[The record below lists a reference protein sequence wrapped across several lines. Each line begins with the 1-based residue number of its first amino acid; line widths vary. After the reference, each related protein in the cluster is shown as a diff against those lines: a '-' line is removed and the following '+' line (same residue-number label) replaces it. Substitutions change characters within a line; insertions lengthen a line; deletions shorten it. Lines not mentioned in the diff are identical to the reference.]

1 MYRIYTEKTVDDA
14 VAKGLNELGVTEDD
28 IKIEVID
35 GGSGG
40 FLGFGKRDAEV
51 QLTVI
56 NPELKTYGSI
66 EEMIEQRS
74 TKVQAE
80 PVETAAEKPDS
91 EPVKVQPEPV
101 QIEPETVEQ
110 PAESELEPE
119 ITEEADKPEVP
130 EAEQPAAAEMESA
143 DDVEDEHTVCE
154 SPINDAADDT
164 ADYISR
170 VVHEMNI
177 PNETEV
183 SIKDTT
189 LTIEFHAD
197 LAAKII
203 GKRGQTLN
211 ALQELAQNYFNTIYK
226 SYGTVILDVEN
237 YREKRRE
244 TLESLAINMSKKAMR
259 TNEPVKMEPMP
270 SFERKTMHHVLS
282 RIKNVETYSEG
293 REPNRYLVIIKK

>member
-1 MYRIYTEKTVDDA
+1 MYRVYTEKTVDEA
-14 VAKGLNELGVTEDD
+14 VAKGLHELGVTEDD

-66 EEMIEQRS
+66 EAMIEER
-74 TKVQAE
+74 TEHVRK
-80 PVETAAEKPDS
+80 
-91 EPVKVQPEPV
+91 EPV
-101 QIEPETVEQ
+101 QLQPEEVQEPEEERIETEVQE
-110 PAESELEPE
+110 EVSETP
-119 ITEEADKPEVP
+119 ITQ
-130 EAEQPAAAEMESA
+130 QPAAEAEFQ
-143 DDVEDEHTVCE
+143 DEHTVYE
-154 SPINDAADDT
+154 SPINSAADDT

-177 PNETEV
+177 PNDTEI

-189 LTIEFHAD
+189 VTIEFHAE

-226 SYGTVILDVEN
+226 SYGTVFLDVED

-244 TLESLAINMSKKAMR
+244 TLESLAVNMAKKAMR
-259 TNEPVKMEPMP
+259 TDGPVKMEPMP

-282 RIKNVETYSEG
+282 RMKNIETSSEG
-293 REPNRYLVIIKK
+293 REPNRYVVITKK

>member
-1 MYRIYTEKTVDDA
+1 MYRVYTEKTVDEA
-14 VAKGLNELGVTEDD
+14 VAKGLHELGVTEDD

-66 EEMIEQRS
+66 EAMIEER
-74 TKVQAE
+74 TEHVQ
-80 PVETAAEKPDS
+80 K
-91 EPVKVQPEPV
+91 EPV
-101 QIEPETVEQ
+101 QIQPEEVQEPEEETIETEVSETPVTQ
-110 PAESELEPE
+110 KPA
-119 ITEEADKPEVP
+119 A
-130 EAEQPAAAEMESA
+130 EAEF
-143 DDVEDEHTVCE
+143 EDEHTVYE
-154 SPINDAADDT
+154 SPINSAAEDT

-177 PNETEV
+177 PNDTEI

-189 LTIEFHAD
+189 VTIEFHAE

-226 SYGTVILDVEN
+226 SYGTVFLDVED

-244 TLESLAINMSKKAMR
+244 TLESLAVNMAKKAMR
-259 TNEPVKMEPMP
+259 TDGPVKMEPMP

-282 RIKNVETYSEG
+282 RMKNIETSSEG
-293 REPNRYLVIIKK
+293 REPNRYVVITKK

>member
-1 MYRIYTEKTVDDA
+1 MYRVYTEKTVDEA
-14 VAKGLNELGVTEDD
+14 VAKGLHELGVTEDD

-66 EEMIEQRS
+66 EAMIEER
-74 TKVQAE
+74 TEHVQ
-80 PVETAAEKPDS
+80 K
-91 EPVKVQPEPV
+91 EPV
-101 QIEPETVEQ
+101 QIQPEEVQEPEEETIETEVSETPVTQ
-110 PAESELEPE
+110 KPA
-119 ITEEADKPEVP
+119 A
-130 EAEQPAAAEMESA
+130 EAEF
-143 DDVEDEHTVCE
+143 EDEHTVYE
-154 SPINDAADDT
+154 SPINSAADDT

-177 PNETEV
+177 PNDTEV

-189 LTIEFHAD
+189 VTIEFHAE

-226 SYGTVILDVEN
+226 SYGTVFLDVED

-244 TLESLAINMSKKAMR
+244 TLESLAVNMAKKAMR
-259 TNEPVKMEPMP
+259 TDGPVKMEPMP

-282 RIKNVETYSEG
+282 RMKNIETSSEG
-293 REPNRYLVIIKK
+293 REPNRYVVITKK

>member
-1 MYRIYTEKTVDDA
+1 MYRIYTEKTVDEA
-14 VAKGLNELGVTEDD
+14 VAKGLHELGVTEDD

-66 EEMIEQRS
+66 EAMIEER
-74 TKVQAE
+74 TEHVHK
-80 PVETAAEKPDS
+80 
-91 EPVKVQPEPV
+91 EPV
-101 QIEPETVEQ
+101 QIQPEEVQEPEEKTIE
-110 PAESELEPE
+110 AESQE
-119 ITEEADKPEVP
+119 EVP
-130 EAEQPAAAEMESA
+130 KTPATPQPAAEAEFE
-143 DDVEDEHTVCE
+143 EEHTVYE
-154 SPINDAADDT
+154 SPINSAAKNT

-177 PNETEV
+177 PNDTEI

-189 LTIEFHAD
+189 VTIEFHAE

-226 SYGTVILDVEN
+226 SYGTVFLDVED

-244 TLESLAINMSKKAMR
+244 TLESLAVNMAKKAMR
-259 TNEPVKMEPMP
+259 TDGPVKMEPMP
-270 SFERKTMHHVLS
+270 SFERKIMHHVLS
-282 RIKNVETYSEG
+282 RMKNIETSSEG
-293 REPNRYLVIIKK
+293 REPNRYVVITKK

>member
-1 MYRIYTEKTVDDA
+1 MYRVYTEKTVDEA
-14 VAKGLNELGVTEDD
+14 VAKGLHELGVTEDD

-66 EEMIEQRS
+66 EAMIEER
-74 TKVQAE
+74 TEHVQ
-80 PVETAAEKPDS
+80 K
-91 EPVKVQPEPV
+91 EPV
-101 QIEPETVEQ
+101 QIQPEEVQEPE
-110 PAESELEPE
+110 
-119 ITEEADKPEVP
+119 EETIETEVP
-130 EAEQPAAAEMESA
+130 ETPVTQQPAAEAEF
-143 DDVEDEHTVCE
+143 EDEHTVYE
-154 SPINDAADDT
+154 SPINSAAEDT

-177 PNETEV
+177 PNDTEI

-189 LTIEFHAD
+189 VTIEFHAE

-226 SYGTVILDVEN
+226 SYGTVFLDVED

-244 TLESLAINMSKKAMR
+244 TLESLAVNMAKKAMR
-259 TNEPVKMEPMP
+259 TDGPVKMEPMP

-282 RIKNVETYSEG
+282 RMKNIETSSEG
-293 REPNRYLVIIKK
+293 REPNRYVVITKK

>member
-1 MYRIYTEKTVDDA
+1 MYRIYTEKTVDEA
-14 VAKGLNELGVTEDD
+14 VAKGLHELGVTEDD

-66 EEMIEQRS
+66 EAMIEERAEH
-74 TKVQAE
+74 VQ
-80 PVETAAEKPDS
+80 K
-91 EPVKVQPEPV
+91 EPV
-101 QIEPETVEQ
+101 QIQPEEVQEPEEKTIE
-110 PAESELEPE
+110 AEIQE
-119 ITEEADKPEVP
+119 EVP
-130 EAEQPAAAEMESA
+130 KTPVTPKPAAEAEFEE
-143 DDVEDEHTVCE
+143 EHTVYE
-154 SPINDAADDT
+154 SPINSAAKNT

-177 PNETEV
+177 PNDTEI

-189 LTIEFHAD
+189 VTIEFHAE

-226 SYGTVILDVEN
+226 SYGTVFLDVED

-244 TLESLAINMSKKAMR
+244 TLESLAVNMAKKAMR
-259 TNEPVKMEPMP
+259 TDGPVKMEPMP
-270 SFERKTMHHVLS
+270 SFERKIMHHVLS
-282 RIKNVETYSEG
+282 RMKNIETSSEG
-293 REPNRYLVIIKK
+293 REPNRYVVITKK

>member
-1 MYRIYTEKTVDDA
+1 MYRIYTEKTVDEA
-14 VAKGLNELGVTEDD
+14 VAKGLHELGVTEDD

-66 EEMIEQRS
+66 EAMIEER
-74 TKVQAE
+74 TAHVQ
-80 PVETAAEKPDS
+80 K
-91 EPVKVQPEPV
+91 EPV
-101 QIEPETVEQ
+101 QIQPEEVQEPGE
-110 PAESELEPE
+110 AEV
-119 ITEEADKPEVP
+119 TEETIVTPE
-130 EAEQPAAAEMESA
+130 PAAAEFEDA
-143 DDVEDEHTVCE
+143 DENEHIIDD
-154 SPINDAADDT
+154 SPLKSAADDT

-170 VVHEMNI
+170 VIHEMNI
-177 PNETEV
+177 PNDTEI

-189 LTIEFHAD
+189 VTIEFHAEH
-197 LAAKII
+197 AAKII

-226 SYGTVILDVEN
+226 SYGTVFLDVED
-237 YREKRRE
+237 YRAKRRE
-244 TLESLAINMSKKAMR
+244 TLESLAVNMAKKAMR
-259 TNEPVKMEPMP
+259 TDGPVKMEPMP

-282 RIKNVETYSEG
+282 RMKNIETSSEG
-293 REPNRYLVIIKK
+293 REPNRYVVITKK

>member
-1 MYRIYTEKTVDDA
+1 MYRIYTEKTVDEA
-14 VAKGLNELGVTEDD
+14 VAKGLHELGVTEDD

-66 EEMIEQRS
+66 EAMIEERTQPEQ
-74 TKVQAE
+74 K
-80 PVETAAEKPDS
+80 ETA
-91 EPVKVQPEPV
+91 EPV
-101 QIEPETVEQ
+101 QIQPEEVQEPVEK
-110 PAESELEPE
+110 PIEAE
-119 ITEEADKPEVP
+119 ITEGVP
-130 EAEQPAAAEMESA
+130 ETLVTPDPAAAETKF
-143 DDVEDEHTVCE
+143 EDEHTVYE
-154 SPINDAADDT
+154 SPINSAADDT

-177 PNETEV
+177 PNDTEI

-189 LTIEFHAD
+189 VTIEFHAE

-226 SYGTVILDVEN
+226 SYGTVFLDVED
-237 YREKRRE
+237 YRAKRRE
-244 TLESLAINMSKKAMR
+244 TLESLAVNMAKKAMR
-259 TNEPVKMEPMP
+259 TDGPVKMEPMP

-282 RIKNVETYSEG
+282 RMKNIETSSEG
-293 REPNRYLVIIKK
+293 REPNRYVVITKK

>member
-1 MYRIYTEKTVDDA
+1 MYRVYTEKTVDEA
-14 VAKGLNELGVTEDD
+14 VAKGLHELGVTEDD

-66 EEMIEQRS
+66 EAMIEER
-74 TKVQAE
+74 TEHVQ
-80 PVETAAEKPDS
+80 K
-91 EPVKVQPEPV
+91 EPV
-101 QIEPETVEQ
+101 QIQ
-110 PAESELEPE
+110 PRELQE
-119 ITEEADKPEVP
+119 P
-130 EAEQPAAAEMESA
+130 EAETIETEVQEDVPETPVTQKPAAEAEF
-143 DDVEDEHTVCE
+143 EDEHTVYE
-154 SPINDAADDT
+154 SPINSAAEDT

-177 PNETEV
+177 PNDTEV

-189 LTIEFHAD
+189 VTIEFHAE

-226 SYGTVILDVEN
+226 SYGTVFLDVED

-244 TLESLAINMSKKAMR
+244 TLESLAVNMAKKAMR
-259 TNEPVKMEPMP
+259 TDGPVKMEPMP

-282 RIKNVETYSEG
+282 RMKNIETSSEG
-293 REPNRYLVIIKK
+293 REPNRYVVITKK

>member
-66 EEMIEQRS
+66 EEMIEQHS
-74 TKVQAE
+74 AEVQEE
-80 PVETAAEKPDS
+80 PEAAVEIPEP
-91 EPVKVQPEPV
+91 EPVKVQPEPD
-101 QIEPETVEQ
+101 
-110 PAESELEPE
+110 
-119 ITEEADKPEVP
+119 ITEEADQPEIP
-130 EAEQPAAAEMESA
+130 EAEHQTAVEHEVTA
-143 DDVEDEHTVCE
+143 DAEDEHTVYE
-154 SPINDAADDT
+154 SPINNAADDT

-189 LTIEFHAD
+189 VTIEFHAE

-226 SYGTVILDVEN
+226 SYGTVFLDVEN